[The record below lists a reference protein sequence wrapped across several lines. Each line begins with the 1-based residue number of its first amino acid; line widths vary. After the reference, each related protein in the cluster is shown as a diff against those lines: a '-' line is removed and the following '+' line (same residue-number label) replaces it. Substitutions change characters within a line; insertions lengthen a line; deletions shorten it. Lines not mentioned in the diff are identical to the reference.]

1 MKKIGAVSGMM
12 TLLLAFA
19 IGACAE
25 QAAPSGTWWQNA
37 VFYQIWPRSFAD
49 SDGNGVGD
57 FKGMTAKLDYLADL
71 GITGI
76 WLTPMFEAP
85 SYHGYDFQE
94 FYQVESD
101 YGTMADFD
109 EFLQETE
116 KRGIKVIA
124 DLVLNHIST
133 QNDWFK
139 KSAQKIDP
147 YTDYFVWSKEIPA
160 GAWGKPWAT
169 PEHPDWGYNKPEW
182 VWIFNEERGEYYY
195 AAFDGS
201 QPDLNLRNPNVVEEL
216 KKLAKFWIDKGFDGF
231 RLDAIRYAIETGPY
245 PGQADTEE
253 SLKFWTDFNQY
264 VKSLN
269 PNVMLI
275 GEVWAD
281 TGIIAKYYDQGNGI
295 DLCFDFNFGGEL
307 MNALNA
313 ATIQQG
319 QFGSAGV
326 AEGQKTLAQAM
337 QANFKG
343 KAESVA
349 PVSFYSPFLTN
360 HDQERVMH
368 LLGDDAAK
376 MKMAAVLLLT
386 SVGAPFMY
394 YGEEIGLTQ
403 TQTGDDIFKRAPMQW
418 NDSAQAGFSTG
429 DKVWVDDGKWVPWR
443 KDHQA
448 WWTPMW
454 NAAQDKAAH
463 SVAGQQAD
471 PNSLL
476 NLYKKLIA
484 IRKANPEFCNA
495 ENDSIAFLETAA
507 NVYAFKRTAPDGQ
520 ASLVIMNGSL
530 AEATETALEELKGK
544 TFTNLLDGQDI
555 AFADGNVSL
564 APGGFYLLKVK

>member
-1 MKKIGAVSGMM
+1 M
-12 TLLLAFA
+12 
-19 IGACAE
+19 
-25 QAAPSGTWWQNA
+25 
-37 VFYQIWPRSFAD
+37 
-49 SDGNGVGD
+49 
-57 FKGMTAKLDYLADL
+57 
-71 GITGI
+71 
-76 WLTPMFEAP
+76 
-85 SYHGYDFQE
+85 
-94 FYQVESD
+94 
-101 YGTMADFD
+101 
-109 EFLQETE
+109 
-116 KRGIKVIA
+116 
-124 DLVLNHIST
+124 
-133 QNDWFK
+133 
-139 KSAQKIDP
+139 
-147 YTDYFVWSKEIPA
+147 
-160 GAWGKPWAT
+160 
-169 PEHPDWGYNKPEW
+169 
-182 VWIFNEERGEYYY
+182 
-195 AAFDGS
+195 
-201 QPDLNLRNPNVVEEL
+201 
-216 KKLAKFWIDKGFDGF
+216 AKFWIDKGFDGF

-281 TGIIAKYYDQGNGI
+281 TGIIAKYYDQGKGI

-448 WWTPMW
+448 WWTPTW
-454 NAAQDKAAH
+454 NAEQDKAAH
-463 SVAGQQAD
+463 SVAGQEAD

-484 IRKANPEFCNA
+484 IRKANPEFCNMA
-495 ENDSIAFLETAA
+495 NDSIAFLETAA